1 MKNKLFMAQIFKYV
15 FFLILFLQV
24 TYIYTKPILILVG
37 FVELALVLL
46 ASGYIVSRNKLLGYL
61 INFILLLII
70 GIEIIV
76 YRFAGNYVSLI
87 MVTNLESIQGIS
99 GKTILYL
106 LYIIPFIVAL
116 CIPTP
121 KIEGRFYKSFS
132 KCGLVCVLL
141 FTEFVVWNSGGN
153 ASPIENSILL
163 FRNIYAR
170 QERYNKI
177 AQSGNSDFGML
188 DSMFYK
194 DTIGNYISF
203 PWQKQNPDVVLI
215 FTEGLSQNI
224 IDDER
229 KIMPNVRMYEDR
241 SLNFINYYNH
251 TAATY
256 RGLIGQLYSG
266 HQYNNNDENT
276 LISLQKIMHD
286 NGYQTTLI
294 NTEPNNQDFT
304 NYLKT
309 FDFDRIVTSNN
320 TDTWL
325 RDDEAYELL
334 GNEVKECYENSKP
347 DFIVIYTFGTHA
359 TFDESNVKY
368 GDGKNGLLN
377 RFANADYYFG
387 EFMRNFENNEKYNDL
402 VVVFTT
408 DHCTYEDEDFIRT
421 FEPSYTREDYFCDQI
436 PLMIWNNKI
445 EAQEINAEG
454 RNSLCFAPT
463 LLDFLDIDGDNYF
476 LGDSLFSDNDVNN
489 LIDKVYAI
497 PDEERYR
504 ITSEDGISELDED
517 KFNIVNPIIKSYLSY
532 TIKAKEIVY

>member
-61 INFILLLII
+61 INFFLLLII

-76 YRFAGNYVSLI
+76 YRFSGNYVSLI

-170 QERYNKI
+170 QEMYNKI

-194 DTIGNYISF
+194 ETIGDYISF
-203 PWQKQNPDVVLI
+203 PLQRQNPDVVLI

-241 SLNFINYYNH
+241 SFNFINYYNH

-436 PLMIWNNKI
+436 PLFIWNNKI

-476 LGDSLFSDNDVNN
+476 LGDSLFTDNDANN

-504 ITSEDGISELDED
+504 ITSEDGISELDEG

>member
-46 ASGYIVSRNKLLGYL
+46 VSGYIISRNKLLGHL

-106 LYIIPFIVAL
+106 LHIIPFIVAL

-132 KCGLVCVLL
+132 KCVLVCVLL

-188 DSMFYK
+188 DSRFYK

-203 PWQKQNPDVVLI
+203 PLQKKNPDVVLI

-229 KIMPNVRMYEDR
+229 KIMPNVCMYEDR
-241 SLNFINYYNH
+241 SFNFINYYNH

-436 PLMIWNNKI
+436 PLLIWNNKI

-476 LGDSLFSDNDVNN
+476 LGDSLFADNDVNN

-504 ITSEDGISELDED
+504 ITSEDGISELDGD

>member
-37 FVELALVLL
+37 FVELALVLF

-61 INFILLLII
+61 TNFILLLII

-76 YRFAGNYVSLI
+76 YRFSGNYVSLI

-170 QERYNKI
+170 QEMYNKI

-194 DTIGNYISF
+194 ETIGDYISF
-203 PWQKQNPDVVLI
+203 PLQKQNPDVVLI

-241 SLNFINYYNH
+241 SFNFINYYNH

-309 FDFDRIVTSNN
+309 FVFDRIVTSNN

-436 PLMIWNNKI
+436 PLFIWNNKI
-445 EAQEINAEG
+445 EAQKINAEG

-476 LGDSLFSDNDVNN
+476 LGDSLFTDNDANN

>member
-46 ASGYIVSRNKLLGYL
+46 VSGYIVSRNKPLGHL

-177 AQSGNSDFGML
+177 EQSGNSDFGML

-203 PWQKQNPDVVLI
+203 PLQKKNPDVVLI

-241 SLNFINYYNH
+241 SINFINYYNH
-251 TAATY
+251 TTATY

-294 NTEPNNQDFT
+294 NTEPNNQNFT

-309 FDFDRIVTSNN
+309 LDFDRIVTSNN

-402 VVVFTT
+402 VVVFTA

-436 PLMIWNNKI
+436 PLLIWNNKI

-476 LGDSLFSDNDVNN
+476 LGDSLFKDNDVNN

-504 ITSEDGISELDED
+504 ITSESGISELDEAE
-517 KFNIVNPIIKSYLSY
+517 FNIANPIIKGYLSY
-532 TIKAKEIVY
+532 TIKAKEVVY